1 MNHFS
6 NISKDELELINGG
19 GLAGAAAGY
28 LVGVVVGGILAVAV
42 CCDKGTQGSPN
53 QGSAVMTVFTSAVI
67 TCTTIGAAATGII

>member
-28 LVGVVVGGILAVAV
+28 LVGVVVGGILAVPL
-42 CCDKGTQGSPN
+42 CQYSCR
-53 QGSAVMTVFTSAVI
+53 VI
-67 TCTTIGAAATGII
+67 FEKSC